1 MGCKDVGIR
10 KSDFVAKTYKIFK
23 SDMMN
28 ECTAHIENS
37 PFKEMSCEKFNQ
49 FGLF

>member
-10 KSDFVAKTYKIFK
+10 KSDFVAKTYKIVK

-28 ECTAHIENS
+28 ECTADIENS
-37 PFKEMSCEKFNQ
+37 PFKKMSFEKVNQ